1 MQNSEIKGN
10 TLCKFNFY
18 PKVSGFAQLLNLI
31 SKGKKIDK
39 IGSKPSII
47 TVIKSIFLY
56 GLRIV
61 YETTSRPELDNVKHM
76 YKVPILNVDLKLV
89 I

>member
-31 SKGKKIDK
+31 SKGEKM
-39 IGSKPSII
+39 
-47 TVIKSIFLY
+47 T
-56 GLRIV
+56 
-61 YETTSRPELDNVKHM
+61 
-76 YKVPILNVDLKLV
+76 KLV
-89 I
+89 QNPQS